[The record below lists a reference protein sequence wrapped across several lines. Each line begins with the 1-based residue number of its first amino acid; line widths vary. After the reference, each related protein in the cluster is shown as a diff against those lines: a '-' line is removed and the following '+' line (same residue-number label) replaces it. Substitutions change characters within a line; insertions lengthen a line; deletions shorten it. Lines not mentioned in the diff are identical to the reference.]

1 VLDYRVTYDQA
12 RGDGVFSSLAVNVT
26 ATSYTATNLAA
37 GSTYAFKVEARNSY
51 GYSAPSAAAPILCA
65 TVPSI
70 PVAPTTLVIADQL
83 EISWAPAPSPNGT
96 PITAYVVTIKQAD
109 GTFTAQASHCN
120 GSQPSIVSSTRCT
133 VPLSVLTAAPYNLT
147 LGQTIQAQVLAQNN
161 YGPSS
166 VSAVGGAAVIVLV
179 PEAPVSLANNPA
191 ITMGT
196 SIGLTWV
203 PGASNG
209 GTPVIDY

>member
-1 VLDYRVTYDQA
+1 
-12 RGDGVFSSLAVNVT
+12 
-26 ATSYTATNLAA
+26 
-37 GSTYAFKVEARNSY
+37 
-51 GYSAPSAAAPILCA
+51 
-65 TVPSI
+65 
-70 PVAPTTLVIADQL
+70 
-83 EISWAPAPSPNGT
+83 
-96 PITAYVVTIKQAD
+96 VTIKQAD
-109 GTFTAQASHCN
+109 GTFTEQTQYCLGSQAS
-120 GSQPSIVSSTRCT
+120 IVQSTQCT
-133 VPLSVLTAAPYNLT
+133 VPLSVLTADPYNLA
-147 LGQTIQAQVLAQNN
+147 LGQTIQAQVLARNN

-179 PEAPVSLANNPA
+179 PDAPVSLANNPA